1 MKVWRT
7 IDNFLSEEEI
17 SKVFREKSFKPFT
30 TRWHSLPSESFYHN
44 KILAEISDVIN
55 GDQFVDIST
64 AVGLEEWHQD
74 ADWFLPEEHE
84 DKDEKLYSE
93 TGEVSYPLCSAI
105 LYLKVENLVGAKL
118 RIVRDN
124 LEIEPKPGMLIL
136 LAPGVTHSITKYS
149 EGTRISVNLN
159 IWDRPLNKS

>member
-30 TRWHSLPSESFYHN
+30 TRWHPLPSKSFYHN
-44 KILAEISDVIN
+44 KILAEIADEFADVS
-55 GDQFVDIST
+55 G
-64 AVGLEEWHQD
+64 AVGVEEWHQD

-84 DKDEKLYSE
+84 DKDEKLYAE
-93 TGEVSYPLCSAI
+93 TGEVSYPICSAI
-105 LYLKVENLVGAKL
+105 LYLRIENLVGAKL

-124 LEIEPKPGMLIL
+124 IEIEPKPGMLVL
-136 LAPGVTHSITKYS
+136 LAPGVTHSITEYS
-149 EGTRISVNLN
+149 QGTRISLNLN